1 MISTLILLTSALSPV
16 EAFQQTRSPLTLRPA
31 NYNLSLSMRPS
42 LASVTS
48 IAEISQSCSLRSRLT
63 RPRYSTSAAA
73 TTTTSLCSTGSA
85 VAALTVSALAG
96 TVADRFN
103 LLGGGSGTLVSLV
116 FASLMSNLG
125 LAPASH
131 PLYDVC
137 WTKLLPA
144 SLALMLISGFDI
156 ENESDRNGPSK
167 SDSIQ
172 IKQSISAV
180 SVPFVIGS
188 IGSILG
194 CLLSFV
200 LSLFATNVGRWSLP
214 PIEAA
219 VAAGCLCSSY
229 IGGTVNLFATARI
242 VGQSLGGSAGS
253 GINLGSLLSSMAAAD
268 LLVMALYFSAMAAA
282 FKSKLLQRIFPGR
295 KKENEAT
302 EENQVLLLDPKAD
315 AARAPV
321 AGTKLA
327 TEESSSSG
335 ERRIHSVTAIAVAS
349 TLAFGIVCAS
359 DNFERNLAQRY
370 GVPGMGCAA
379 IAVLSTVVR
388 WTLQR
393 VKLVQSSTF
402 GLDTQINIRTIFPPL
417 WLQKEMDRACPRLSG
432 LCFNLLFAAIG
443 TSANVAV
450 ALRHGPASFLFA
462 VVALSI
468 HVAIILFG
476 SWGAMKLFP
485 AFKIFPLAVEDVMV
499 ASNAGIGGPATAAA
513 FAGSVG
519 STCHKKKSSNR
530 GLVLAATVLGVVG
543 YALGTSVGV
552 GLSGMLLEFVLA
564 EGFWEMPMHP

>member
-1 MISTLILLTSALSPV
+1 MISSSLILLTSALSPV
-16 EAFQQTRSPLTLRPA
+16 EAFQQTRSPLTPRLA
-31 NYNLSLSMRPS
+31 KHKLSLSMRPS

-48 IAEISQSCSLRSRLT
+48 IAGISQSRSLHSRPT
-63 RPRYSTSAAA
+63 RPNYSTGISATAI
-73 TTTTSLCSTGSA
+73 TTTSLNSTGSA

-96 TVADRFN
+96 TVADRFK

-116 FASLMSNLG
+116 VASLLSNLG

-131 PLYDVC
+131 ALYDVC

-144 SLALMLISGFDI
+144 SLALTLISGFDI
-156 ENESDRNGPSK
+156 EKASDRNGPSK
-167 SDSIQ
+167 NDSTHIQ
-172 IKQSISAV
+172 QSISAV
-180 SVPFVIGS
+180 SVPFAIGS
-188 IGSILG
+188 VGSILG

-242 VGQSLGGSAGS
+242 VGQSLGGSGGS

-268 LLVMALYFSAMAAA
+268 LLVMALYFAAMAAA

-295 KKENEAT
+295 KQENEAT
-302 EENQVLLLDPKAD
+302 EEKQDPKTD
-315 AARAPV
+315 AARVPAT
-321 AGTKLA
+321 GTKMA
-327 TEESSSSG
+327 TEESFPSG
-335 ERRIHSVTAIAVAS
+335 EHRIHSVTAIAVAS
-349 TLAFGIVCAS
+349 SLAFGIVCAS
-359 DNFERNLAQRY
+359 DNFERNLAQSY

-379 IAVLSTVVR
+379 IAVLSAVVR

-393 VKLVQSSTF
+393 VKLVLSSPY
-402 GLDTQINIRTIFPPL
+402 GPDTQINIRAIFPPS
-417 WLQKEMDRACPRLSG
+417 WLQKEMDRECPRLSG
-432 LCFNLLFAAIG
+432 FCFNLLFAAIG

-468 HVAIILFG
+468 HVVIILFG

-499 ASNAGIGGPATAAA
+499 ASNALVGGPATAAA

-519 STCHKKKSSNR
+519 STCHQKKSSNR